1 MNDLPL
7 NRAQRALWFA
17 QQMVGD
23 RIPIVVAQCL
33 DIEGPLDAGT
43 LAACVDEVCA
53 DLGVSSTRLVVDG
66 RPILSG
72 DVHSRPRLTETV
84 SMINEDDP
92 ERAAVEW
99 MAAATREPVDLAG
112 PLLRCVLL
120 ELGPSRW
127 TFYARAHHILLD
139 GYAAGLMMRHV
150 AHRYRTRVGSAADSS
165 APPSPRGIDA
175 ILDHEQTYLVSNRRL
190 RDSDYWRDVM
200 AAAPAPLRFAPRTVG
215 PSSSSHVVGVDLNV
229 SSASELGQ
237 VAVRAGVPTVAVLVA
252 GCAVGLSRIS
262 DRSSIPLTLVT
273 SGRTTAAV
281 RAAAGTMS
289 NLLPILI
296 EQVDAE
302 SVDTL
307 LRAVAATLSEAL
319 RHQCLRF
326 EEIVADHERQR
337 LGPVVNL
344 VPSIPDVSLGDGVRA
359 ELRVLTTG
367 PVDDV
372 NINVYPGGADTLR
385 IEIEVNAEAHDVAFA
400 EALLGDVV
408 GGVRALSA
416 AKLDAPIVGLDVTEP
431 TSALVGEPSDRMR
444 TLADEYLRH
453 RRRDRVAVIDADG
466 REHTYAALAERTADI
481 ARSLR
486 ERARPGAVIA
496 VVCERSVHSVVAAW
510 AVAAAGMCVLPIDP
524 TLPEKRRR
532 TMLGDARPALVLGLG
547 SAADINLADLAVA
560 DRRTPGESIPP
571 GVRHNAAAYLLY
583 TSGSTGTPK
592 GIVVTH
598 SGIGAL
604 VDEMDDHYCL
614 DDTSVVAHLASPG
627 FDTAI
632 VEMLAAAHAGAALVI
647 VPPEVRGGAD
657 LESLLESRG
666 VTHLFVTPAV
676 LATLPAEGLPNLT
689 HLIVGG
695 DVCPAPLIRRWART
709 RTVRCAYGPT
719 ETTCSVTLTDP
730 IDPDGV
736 EPQIPLGEP
745 MRGVRIHLL
754 DRRLRPVPRGG
765 EGELYVAG
773 PSLARGV
780 VGPTGRTA
788 DRFIASVDG
797 DGGRMYRTGDRVRR
811 GVDDRLW
818 FLGRGDGQV
827 KINGVRVEPAE
838 TDRAVLATGLVTG
851 TVTVAHHTES
861 RISLHTYVVPA
872 TGVDTED
879 LARRVRESV
888 RDAAGSSYTPA
899 GVTLLDELPLTVNNK
914 IDASALP
921 PPVVGER
928 RRFRA
933 PSTEVEQAVV
943 DAFERALGAD
953 RVGIDDDF
961 FDLAGDSLSA
971 TAVAA
976 DINGRLGVSI
986 GVRDVFESGTPLRIA
1001 DLIDAIAREQSQP
1014 ALSSDG
1020 PVPISPVQRTVFEG
1034 RGRIDHLIAFE
1045 VTVPG
1050 FMSTA
1055 DARGLVGSLLDA
1067 HPMLRSRFA
1076 DDATFTVDST
1086 ADPDRW
1092 RIESLADG
1100 SDMRRRLHEP
1110 IDVASGYPI
1119 RVVIAPRVAATQVGF
1134 AFHHLAVDGESLRI
1148 LASSLTEPPRARDGD
1163 YRDYARLATARADMH
1178 RAADIAHFAPT
1189 ASIVVDLAAVTRRRP
1204 VWDDRGARVSY
1215 PIEPGQWAAVGDAAQ
1230 EHRVT
1235 ELTVLR
1241 ATLAGL
1247 VSARSGARAV
1257 PIGALISGRDDT
1269 RWDGV
1274 VGMFVNTVSVLC
1286 RMSASWPATV
1296 EAVRKAENEAFA
1308 HSATAFTD
1316 VVDALGPSPT
1326 DRHPLFQ
1333 VMLTMDRD
1341 PGVPGVHVTPYPVD
1355 IARCD
1360 LHVSI
1365 VAPTRGAV
1373 GRVEILYASAL
1384 FDQAY
1389 VERLA
1394 ADLVGSFSDLSGA
1407 GPRPWGE
1414 RPTASRSRGPLPRRR
1429 SPA

>member
-1 MNDLPL
+1 MTDFPL

-23 RIPIVVAQCL
+23 SVPIVVAQCL
-33 DIEGPLDAGT
+33 DIEGSLDAGA

-53 DLGVSSTRLVVDG
+53 DLGMSTTRLRVDG
-66 RPILSG
+66 QPMLTSE
-72 DVHSRPRLTETV
+72 VHSRPRLTETV
-84 SMINEDDP
+84 SMIHEVDP

-99 MAAATREPVDLAG
+99 MAAATREPVDMAG

-120 ELGPSRW
+120 EIGPSRW

-150 AHRYRTRVGSAADSS
+150 AHRYRTRVGSAADSG
-165 APPSPRGIDA
+165 APSSPRGPDA
-175 ILDHEQTYLVSNRRL
+175 ILDHEETYLVSNRRR
-190 RDSDYWRDVM
+190 RDRDHWREAM
-200 AAAPAPLRFAPRTVG
+200 AAAPDPLRFAPRSVG
-215 PSSSSHVVGVDLNV
+215 PSSASHVVGVDLDV
-229 SSASELGQ
+229 SSASDLGRT
-237 VAVRAGVPTVAVLVA
+237 AVRAGVPTVAVLVA

-296 EQVDAE
+296 EQVDAV
-302 SVDTL
+302 SVDAL
-307 LRAVAATLSEAL
+307 LRTVAATLSEAL
-319 RHQCLRF
+319 RHQCFRF
-326 EEIVADHERQR
+326 EEIVDDRGRQR

-344 VPSIPDVSLGDGVRA
+344 VPSIPDVGLGDGVRA
-359 ELRVLTTG
+359 GLRVLTTG

-400 EALLGDVV
+400 EALLDGVV
-408 GGVRALSA
+408 GGVRALSTA
-416 AKLDAPIVGLDVTEP
+416 GHDTPTVGLDVLDP
-431 TSALVGEPSDRMR
+431 TPALVGEPSDRMR
-444 TLADEYLRH
+444 TLADEYLR
-453 RRRDRVAVIDADG
+453 RRRPDRVAVVDADG
-466 REHTYAALAERTADI
+466 REHTYSAVAEQAARVAQT
-481 ARSLR
+481 LR
-486 ERARPGAVIA
+486 ERARPGDVVA

-524 TLPEKRRR
+524 SLPEKRRL

-547 SAADINLADLAVA
+547 PGADINLADINVA
-560 DRRTPGESIPP
+560 DRRTSGESTPAE
-571 GVRHNAAAYLLY
+571 VRHNTAAYLLY

-604 VDEMDDHYCL
+604 VDEMDDHYGL

-647 VPPEVRGGAD
+647 IPPEVRGGAD

-719 ETTCSVTLTDP
+719 ETTCSVTLTEP

-736 EPQIPLGEP
+736 EPLIALGRP
-745 MRGVRIHLL
+745 MRGVRIHVL

-765 EGELYVAG
+765 EGELYVVG
-773 PSLARGV
+773 PSLASGV
-780 VGPTGRTA
+780 VGLAGRTA
-788 DRFIASVDG
+788 DRFVASLDG

-827 KINGVRVEPAE
+827 KIHGVRVEPAE
-838 TDRAVLATGLVTG
+838 TDRAVVATGLVTG
-851 TVTVAHHTES
+851 SVTVAHRTDS
-861 RISLHTYVVPA
+861 GAWLHTYVVPA
-872 TGVDTED
+872 AGVDTAD
-879 LARRVRESV
+879 LTRRVRASV
-888 RDAAGSSYTPA
+888 RDLAGSPHTPA

-914 IDASALP
+914 IDTSALP

-933 PSTEVEQAVV
+933 PSTEVEKAVV
-943 DAFERALGAD
+943 DAFERALGTD
-953 RVGIDDDF
+953 RLGIDDDF

-976 DINGRLGVSI
+976 DINGRLGVRI
-986 GVRDVFESGTPLRIA
+986 GVRDVFASGTPLRIA
-1001 DLIDAIAREQSQP
+1001 ELIESIAHDRSQP
-1014 ALSSDG
+1014 APRDDG
-1020 PVPISPVQRTVFEG
+1020 PVPISPAQRTVFGG
-1034 RGRIDHLIAFE
+1034 RGRLDHLIAFE
-1045 VTVPG
+1045 ITVPG
-1050 FMSTA
+1050 VISAA
-1055 DARGLVGSLLDA
+1055 DARGLVGSLVDA

-1076 DDATFTVDST
+1076 DDATFTIDSP

-1092 RIESLADG
+1092 RIDSLADP
-1100 SDMRRRLHEP
+1100 SHMRRRLHEP

-1119 RVVIAPRVAATQVGF
+1119 RAVIAPRGATTQVGF
-1134 AFHHLAVDGESLRI
+1134 AFHHLAVDGESLRL
-1148 LASSLTEPPRARDGD
+1148 LAGSLTEPPRTRGVD
-1163 YRDYARLATARADMH
+1163 YRDYARLATARADMN
-1178 RAADIAHFAPT
+1178 RDADVAHFAPA
-1189 ASIVVDLAAVTRRRP
+1189 ASIVVDLATVSRRAS
-1204 VWDDRGARVSY
+1204 VWDNRGARVSH
-1215 PIEPGQWAAVGDAAQ
+1215 PIAPGQWAAVGDAAR

-1241 ATLAGL
+1241 AALAAL
-1247 VSARSGARAV
+1247 VSARSGASAV
-1257 PIGALISGRDDT
+1257 PVGALISGRDDT

-1286 RMSASWPATV
+1286 RMEVSWPATV
-1296 EAVRKAENEAFA
+1296 EAVRQAENEAFA
-1308 HSATAFTD
+1308 HSATAFSD
-1316 VVDALGPSPT
+1316 VVDALGPSST

-1341 PGVPGVHVTPYPVD
+1341 PDFPGVHVTPYPVD

-1365 VAPTRGAV
+1365 VAPARGAA

-1384 FDQAY
+1384 FDEGY

-1414 RPTASRSRGPLPRRR
+1414 RPAVSRPRGPLPRRR

>member
-1 MNDLPL
+1 
-7 NRAQRALWFA
+7 
-17 QQMVGD
+17 
-23 RIPIVVAQCL
+23 
-33 DIEGPLDAGT
+33 
-43 LAACVDEVCA
+43 
-53 DLGVSSTRLVVDG
+53 
-66 RPILSG
+66 
-72 DVHSRPRLTETV
+72 
-84 SMINEDDP
+84 
-92 ERAAVEW
+92 
-99 MAAATREPVDLAG
+99 MAAATREPVDMAG

-165 APPSPRGIDA
+165 APPSPRGPDA
-175 ILDHEQTYLVSNRRL
+175 ILDHEQTYLVSNRRR

-215 PSSSSHVVGVDLNV
+215 ASSASHLVGVDLDV
-229 SSASELGQ
+229 SSESELGRT
-237 VAVRAGVPTVAVLVA
+237 AVRAGVPTVAVLVA
-252 GCAVGLSRIS
+252 GCAVGLSRLS

-289 NLLPILI
+289 NLLPVLV

-302 SVDTL
+302 SVDSL
-307 LRAVAATLSEAL
+307 LHGVAATLSEAL

-326 EEIVADHERQR
+326 EEIVVDRGRQR

-344 VPSIPDVSLGDGVRA
+344 VPSIPDVGLGDQVRA

-400 EALLGDVV
+400 EALLGSVV
-408 GGVRALSA
+408 GSVGALSA
-416 AKLDAPIVGLDVTEP
+416 ARPDTPIVGLDVAMP
-431 TSALVGEPSDRMR
+431 TSVLVGEPSNRTR
-444 TLADEYLRH
+444 TLADEYLRLGNS
-453 RRRDRVAVIDADG
+453 DRVAVIDADG
-466 REHTYAALAERTADI
+466 REHTYSAVAERAADV
-481 ARSLR
+481 AQRLR
-486 ERARPGAVIA
+486 ERARPGAVVA

-524 TLPEKRRR
+524 SLPEKRRR
-532 TMLGDARPALVLGLG
+532 TMLRDARPALVLGLG
-547 SAADINLADLAVA
+547 SAADVDLADINDAHG
-560 DRRTPGESIPP
+560 RTSEESLPP
-571 GVRHNAAAYLLY
+571 GAGADMAAYLLY

-592 GIVVTH
+592 GIVATH
-598 SGIGAL
+598 SGIGPL
-604 VDEMDDHYCL
+604 VDEMDAHYGL
-614 DDTSVVAHLASPG
+614 DDTGVVAHLASPG

-632 VEMLAAAHAGAALVI
+632 VEMLAAAHSGAALVI
-647 VPPEVRGGAD
+647 IPPEVRGGAD
-657 LESLLESRG
+657 LASLLESRG

-719 ETTCSVTLTDP
+719 ETTCSVTLTEP

-736 EPQIPLGEP
+736 EPQVPLGEP
-745 MRGVRIHLL
+745 MRGVRIHVL

-765 EGELYVAG
+765 EGELYVSG

-780 VGPTGRTA
+780 LGLTGRTA
-788 DRFIASVDG
+788 DRFVASLDG

-827 KINGVRVEPAE
+827 KIHGVRVEPAE
-838 TDRAVLATGLVTG
+838 TDRAVLATGLVTAS
-851 TVTVAHHTES
+851 VTVAHPTDS
-861 RISLHTYVVPA
+861 GVSLHTYVVPA
-872 TGVDTED
+872 ANVGTED
-879 LARRVRESV
+879 LARRVRASV
-888 RDAAGSSYTPA
+888 RDAAGAPHTPA

-914 IDASALP
+914 IDTSALP
-921 PPVVGER
+921 PPVAGER

-943 DAFERALGAD
+943 GAFERALGAE

-971 TAVAA
+971 TTVAA
-976 DINGRLGVSI
+976 DVNRRLGVRI

-1001 DLIDAIAREQSQP
+1001 ELVEPMARDRSQP
-1014 ALSSDG
+1014 TPPDDG
-1020 PVPISPVQRTVFEG
+1020 PAPISPAQRTVFEG
-1034 RGRIDHLIAFE
+1034 RWRIDHLIAFE

-1050 FMSTA
+1050 VISTA
-1055 DARGLVGSLLDA
+1055 DARGLVGSLLEA

-1076 DDATFTVDST
+1076 GDATFTVDST

-1092 RIESLADG
+1092 RIESLADA
-1100 SDMRRRLHEP
+1100 SQMRRRLHEP
-1110 IDVASGYPI
+1110 IDVASDYPI
-1119 RVVIAPRVAATQVGF
+1119 RAVVAPRGVTTQVGF

-1148 LASSLTEPPRARDGD
+1148 LAASLLEPSRTRGGD
-1163 YRDYARLATARADMH
+1163 YRDYARLATARADMN
-1178 RAADIAHFAPT
+1178 RDADVAHFAPT
-1189 ASIVVDLAAVTRRRP
+1189 ASIAVDLATIARRPP

-1215 PIEPGQWAAVGDAAQ
+1215 PIEPGRWAAVGEAAR

-1241 ATLAGL
+1241 AALAAL
-1247 VSARSGARAV
+1247 VSVRSGVRAV

-1269 RWDGV
+1269 QWDGV

-1286 RMSASWPATV
+1286 RVSPSWPATV

-1308 HSATAFTD
+1308 HSTTAFTD
-1316 VVDALGPSPT
+1316 VVDALGPSPA

-1341 PGVPGVHVTPYPVD
+1341 PGVPGVHVTPHPVD

-1365 VAPTRGAV
+1365 VAPTRGAA
-1373 GRVEILYASAL
+1373 GRVDILYASAL

-1414 RPTASRSRGPLPRRR
+1414 RPAVSRSRGPLPRRR